1 MSNKN
6 QLSLEFTHQPYM
18 GKDDFIIAPCNA
30 EAFHAVNSW
39 PDWPF
44 FALCIYGPQ
53 NCGKTHL
60 SRIFSDRVSVLTR
73 YPYPIPCIEAEKIT
87 LEMPLLL
94 FEKHP
99 CLVVENLTPHL
110 NQEAMF
116 HLYNLYRNQGGNILF
131 TARQAPARLPV
142 TLPDLRSR
150 LSIVP
155 AIEISEPDD
164 ELLSALIIKLFMDRQ
179 ITVSLDIVNYILV
192 NMERSFAYAHK
203 LVAEIDNI
211 SLAYKRAVSVAIVKE
226 AIAQLNHNPQGEL
239 F

>member
-1 MSNKN
+1 M
-6 QLSLEFTHQPYM
+6 
-18 GKDDFIIAPCNA
+18 
-30 EAFHAVNSW
+30 
-39 PDWPF
+39 
-44 FALCIYGPQ
+44 
-53 NCGKTHL
+53 
-60 SRIFSDRVSVLTR
+60 TR

-87 LEMPLLL
+87 LEMPPLL

-99 CLVVENLTPHL
+99 CLIVENLTPHL

-211 SLAYKRAVSVAIVKE
+211 SLAYKRAVSIAIVKE